1 MNWQAHSAS
10 NIYCHNLNND
20 AVAVLLCLSP
30 IDDIG
35 LPYFKKNLTLKTKIF
50 YVFLSAMEYKAT
62 LLTQKKE
69 KSFMLIRFDGVP
81 LTIQRQNVL
90 PKFSPLMKAK

>member
-1 MNWQAHSAS
+1 
-10 NIYCHNLNND
+10 
-20 AVAVLLCLSP
+20 
-30 IDDIG
+30 
-35 LPYFKKNLTLKTKIF
+35 
-50 YVFLSAMEYKAT
+50 MEYKAT